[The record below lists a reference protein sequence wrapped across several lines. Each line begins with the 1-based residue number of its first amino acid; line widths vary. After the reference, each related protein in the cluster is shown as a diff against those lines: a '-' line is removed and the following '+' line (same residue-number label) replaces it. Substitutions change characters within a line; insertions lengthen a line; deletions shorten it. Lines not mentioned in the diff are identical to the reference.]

1 MSDFELIPDPKGLF
15 LDVKYPDEEK
25 SRYTI
30 DLIKWTCT
38 CTGHT
43 MEQARAKREARKPK
57 NCKHLEEVI
66 FRIRHAGIKLGRFL
80 LKEAFE

>member
-1 MSDFELIPDPKGLF
+1 MDFDLVPDKKGLF
-15 LDVKYPDEEK
+15 LDVKYPHEK
-25 SRYTI
+25 KPRYTI

-43 MEQARAKREARKPK
+43 MEQAKAQKFETHKAK
-57 NCKHLEEVI
+57 NCKHLEEVV

-80 LKEAFE
+80 IKEAIN